1 MRKPLKPA
9 AGAFGLLF
17 ALSVLTASSVKGW
30 QEPSAYL
37 AQAVFDGQVHRLL
50 SHLWVHTSTAHA
62 ALNLAGLGALL
73 WLWPAN
79 VRVSRYWFA
88 VVVLSLMACL
98 CFVPGPVWGLS
109 GPLHALFA
117 FNALALGFRDAQGL
131 SRFRGVLTAGL
142 LVKLCAEA
150 FGWCDTD
157 GIAWQAHWAG
167 AAAGW
172 LGAALSYVLSYVRS
186 YVRSCAASSAQR
198 PRSLLDVPTPR

>member
-17 ALSVLTASSVKGW
+17 VLFALSVLAASSVKGW
-30 QEPSAYL
+30 KEPGAYL

-50 SHLWVHTSTAHA
+50 SHLWVHTSIAHA

-73 WLWPAN
+73 WLWPAT
-79 VRVSRYWFA
+79 VRVSEYWLA

-98 CFVPGPVWGLS
+98 YFVPGPVWGLS

-117 FNALALGFRDAQGL
+117 FNALVLGFRDAQGR

-157 GIAWQAHWAG
+157 GIAWQVHWAG

-172 LGAALSYVLSYVRS
+172 FVAALWYGVST
-186 YVRSCAASSAQR
+186 
-198 PRSLLDVPTPR
+198 TPRCR